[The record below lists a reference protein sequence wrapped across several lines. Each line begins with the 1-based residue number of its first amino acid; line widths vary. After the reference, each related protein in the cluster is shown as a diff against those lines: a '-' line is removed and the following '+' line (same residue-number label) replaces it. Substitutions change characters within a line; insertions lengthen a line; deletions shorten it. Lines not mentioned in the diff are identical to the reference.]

1 MKATNY
7 LISGM
12 AGGIIALIVCRRLGV
27 FTTPRV
33 VKPKQKSNKPKSS
46 PKGNIPK
53 PKPIKAKK
61 SSVGDLRSKRALDM
75 PPREE
80 IKTLD
85 VNNISQSEGK
95 KEKPLTMDDTTT
107 KSGVNKIYRTGG
119 LPPRETM
126 GARPRNEVEKFRQKR
141 ENGGIK
147 NELENTVSSSFC
159 DMLEQRYGKGTKI
172 IYGSGALV
180 INGRRQRTS
189 VGMERSLDPQNSMCV
204 QGLPN

>member
-12 AGGIIALIVCRRLGV
+12 AGGIIAIIICRRLGV
-27 FTTPRV
+27 LTTPKV
-33 VKPKQKSNKPKSS
+33 VKPKPKSNNT
-46 PKGNIPK
+46 KGSQKGDIPK

-61 SSVGDLRSKRALDM
+61 SGVGDLRSERALDM

-95 KEKPLTMDDTTT
+95 KEKPLTMADTTT
-107 KSGVNKIYRTGG
+107 KSGVNKIYRSGG

-126 GARPRNEVEKFRQKR
+126 GARPINEVEDFRQKR

-147 NELENTVSSSFC
+147 NELENSVSSSFE
-159 DMLEQRYGKGTKI
+159 EQK
-172 IYGSGALV
+172 
-180 INGRRQRTS
+180 
-189 VGMERSLDPQNSMCV
+189 
-204 QGLPN
+204 